1 MMLSPLLLALAVAAD
16 SDAPSA
22 VFVTTEVDAELQQ
35 RILRVTDWNS
45 ALERTVLDITEAQRR
60 LTDLPS
66 PRVVDVAAMKRTLE
80 TATDRDASFDTAGAL
95 ALRREVLQAYDN
107 SVLPSIELQVLA
119 ATALQDIAA
128 SELAEGREKEALDA
142 ARTAQRRF
150 PNVPLDSKRHPPQV
164 AQLFKRAAVELKRL
178 PMGQLTITS
187 NQPGRVMADGVA
199 LGSVERKLT
208 VKLPQGSW
216 RVWLADDNGTS
227 LQHNVAVAS
236 APVDVDID
244 LLLESSLSWTTVP
257 LLRCRESCDTM
268 LARLAARVRT
278 DEAVGLSL
286 ADEPGAPATGLYVR
300 TDGGTATSKPLTAL
314 ADLSP
319 VMVTQAPPPPD
330 RFSAWSLVPFGVG
343 QLAQKRY
350 IAGSIY
356 GALQAGLLAWNI
368 VEASRGP
375 SEGAAAES
383 DRRKRQNL
391 SAGLL
396 VGAIVASIT
405 EAIVVDAMD
414 GGPRY
419 SERQAP

>member
-1 MMLSPLLLALAVAAD
+1 MMLSPFLLALAVAAD
-16 SDAPSA
+16 TEAPSA
-22 VFVTTEVDAELQQ
+22 VFVTTEVDADLQQ
-35 RILRVTDWNS
+35 RILRVTDWNA
-45 ALERTVLDITEAQRR
+45 ALDRTVLDITEAQRR

-66 PRVVDVAAMKRTLE
+66 PRIVDVASMKRTLE

-128 SELAEGREKEALDA
+128 SELAEGHDKEALEA

-164 AQLFKRAAVELKRL
+164 AQLFKRAAVELKRT
-178 PMGQLTITS
+178 PMGHLTITS
-187 NQPGRVMADGVA
+187 NEPGRVMADGVA
-199 LGSVERKLT
+199 LGNIDRKLT
-208 VKLPQGSW
+208 VKLAQGTW
-216 RVWLADDNGTS
+216 RIWLADDNGTS
-227 LQHNVAVAS
+227 LQHHVAVAS
-236 APVDVDID
+236 TPAAVDID
-244 LLLESSLSWTTVP
+244 LALESSLSWTTVP

-286 ADEPGAPATGLYVR
+286 SGEPGAPATGLFVR
-300 TDGGTATSKPLTAL
+300 TDGGATTNKPVTAL
-314 ADLSP
+314 ADLTP
-319 VMVTQAPPPPD
+319 LVATQVPPPPD
-330 RFSAWSLVPFGVG
+330 HFSAWSLVPFGVG
-343 QLAQKRY
+343 QFAQKRY
-350 IAGSIY
+350 VAGGIY
-356 GALQAGLLAWNI
+356 GAVQAGLLAWNI

-375 SEGAAAES
+375 SADAAAES
-383 DRRKRQNL
+383 DRRQRQNL

-405 EAIVVDAMD
+405 EAIVVDAMSD
-414 GGPRY
+414 
-419 SERQAP
+419 

>member
-1 MMLSPLLLALAVAAD
+1 MLSPLVVALLVAAD
-16 SDAPSA
+16 PEPPSA
-22 VFVTTEVDAELQQ
+22 VFVTTEVDAELQE

-45 ALERTVLDITEAQRR
+45 ALERAVLDMTEAQRR
-60 LTDLPS
+60 LTDLPT
-66 PRVVDVAAMKRTLE
+66 PRIVDVAAMKRTLE

-128 SELAEGREKEALDA
+128 SELAEGHEKEALEA
-142 ARTAQRRF
+142 ARAAQRRF

-164 AQLFKRAAVELKRL
+164 AQLFKRAALELKRT
-178 PMGQLTITS
+178 PVGQLTITS
-187 NQPGRVMADGVA
+187 NQPARVMADGVS
-199 LGSVERKLT
+199 LGTVDRKLT
-208 VKLPQGSW
+208 VKLAQGTW
-216 RVWLADDNGTS
+216 RIWLADDNGTS

-236 APVDVDID
+236 TPVSVDVD
-244 LLLESSLSWTTVP
+244 LALESSLSWTTVP

-286 ADEPGAPATGLYVR
+286 GDDPSAPATGLFVR
-300 TDGGTATSKPLTAL
+300 TDGGTTTTKPVTAL

-319 VMVTQAPPPPD
+319 AVVTQAPPPPD
-330 RFSAWSLVPFGVG
+330 HFSAWSLVPLGVG
-343 QLAQKRY
+343 QFAQKRY
-350 IAGSIY
+350 VAGSIY
-356 GALQAGLLAWNI
+356 GAVQAGLLAWNI

-375 SEGAAAES
+375 SEDAAAEDS
-383 DRRKRQNL
+383 RRKRQNL

-396 VGAIVASIT
+396 AGAVVASIT
-405 EAIVVDAMD
+405 EAIIVDALSD
-414 GGPRY
+414 
-419 SERQAP
+419 